1 MDLETAQTLN
11 AFPRPHTDCSAK
23 SRSLTGLRCLSVT
36 SEQSL
41 VDHKAV
47 STQVIPGKSNLENEL
62 KREKQLSHQWRYMGG
77 GGEWG
82 LASIE
87 FLLVSR

>member
-1 MDLETAQTLN
+1 MQKIKTAADLETARTLN

-47 STQVIPGKSNLENEL
+47 STRVIPGNPSL
-62 KREKQLSHQWRYMGG
+62 KIKMN
-77 GGEWG
+77 
-82 LASIE
+82 
-87 FLLVSR
+87 